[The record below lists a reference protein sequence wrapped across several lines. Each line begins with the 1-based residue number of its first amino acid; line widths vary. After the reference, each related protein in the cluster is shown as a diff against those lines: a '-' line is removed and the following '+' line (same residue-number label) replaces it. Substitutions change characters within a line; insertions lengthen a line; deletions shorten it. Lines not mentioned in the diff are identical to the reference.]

1 MGWTVDQQKA
11 INAPVGDILVTAA
24 AGSGKT
30 AVMVERIIN
39 RILADNGTD
48 VDRMLIV
55 TFTNAAASEIKDR
68 IMKAIIDKMDKGENK
83 NLEKQLV
90 LINSASICTIH
101 SFCLEVIRSNF
112 DKINLDPNF
121 AIGDENDLEI
131 LFNDCIDSVFEKYY
145 QSEDRDFLTA
155 VRCYSSRSDESF
167 ANIIKNL
174 YKFSRSIPNS
184 EDWLLSQPCF
194 DKDFALEVLLNL
206 AKSKANKAMSN
217 YNEIIK
223 ICNTDKVMN
232 AKIDFFAVESA
243 QFDGL
248 LYAKNWDDA
257 YSVIKDLSYET
268 LRFPKDCDEYIK
280 EKIKD
285 LRESAKANIKFIKEN
300 YITCDSHGI
309 DSQLEFISKTVKV
322 MCRLAY
328 EVGEEFAMAKK
339 EKNVVDFSDIE
350 HMCLK
355 ILNDNGVQSETGK
368 TVMNKFD
375 EIYIDEYQD
384 CNSVQEAIFGFVSGK
399 NKGKP
404 NVFAVGDMKQSI
416 YKFRDANPK
425 LFKFKSD
432 TYNVYSDDTHQQY
445 SKILLNV
452 NFRSSDKVI
461 NNINSVF
468 RQLMSVGAGEL
479 DYTSDEY
486 LYCGSNCYTDTNKD
500 KLSTEVVFVSTDVS
514 QVQDDGDNDEVME
527 FTKETAEASF
537 IAGRINEM
545 INDPSYVVYD
555 KKLGT
560 YRHIEYRDI
569 VILMRGIKS
578 NASAFADVF
587 KQLNIPLFVDVSG
600 YFDSPEIDFIINV
613 LKVIDNPLDDISLV
627 SVMHHPVFSFTDNEL
642 MQIRNNMHKGLF
654 YYAVCE
660 YAKKDDVTGIKCK
673 KFISLITNLFNKSKY
688 MSVNELIQNVVA
700 KTDYMI
706 YLSTLDNSDI
716 AKSNVRM
723 LYTKASDFEANNFK
737 GIFNFVNYVEKTKSK
752 GKDSDSAKLI
762 DENDNVVRVMT
773 IHKSKGLEFPVV
785 FVARTSTK
793 FNKRDLSEA
802 VLKHKDYGIGIN
814 VTDYSRRISYPSVY
828 KNAMRYSLER
838 EYVSEEMR
846 ILYVA
851 LTRAREKLI
860 VVGYHNDYKKLLD
873 DTQKKLTG
881 QGDIIDADVVLT
893 ANSYL
898 EWMVMATIR
907 NKTTGFECDDNIYN
921 VDDGS
926 VFLYKSVYAD
936 DLSQTIDNTN
946 DNKAIKFDTSF
957 KDDNITDLITYEYPY
972 SLMCSI
978 PGNVSVTELKKMAM
992 ENEGTFSKYHFKSL
1006 DVPMFKK
1013 QNDKLTGAKMG
1024 TLMHFVMEKTDF
1036 TQNDI
1041 NQINNNLTSLYE
1053 SGYISK
1059 QELDAVDANDIL
1071 KFINSPLGK
1080 RVVEN
1085 YDKFYREYSFKYM
1098 MKANEIY
1105 EGSFDDE
1112 IIVQGIIDAFFID
1125 KDGKIVLIDYKTD
1138 KIVEN
1143 EQKTA
1148 QKYREQL
1155 KYYSIAIE
1163 KILKIPVKEAYIYLF
1178 ETGNAIKI

>member
-1 MGWTVDQQKA
+1 MGWTVDQQRA
-11 INAPVGDILVTAA
+11 IDAPVGDILVSAA

-39 RILADNGTD
+39 RILADNGCD

-90 LINSASICTIH
+90 LINNASICTIH
-101 SFCLEVIRSNF
+101 SFCLDVIRSNF
-112 DKINLDPNF
+112 DKINLDPSF

-131 LFNDCIDSVFEKYY
+131 LINDCIDSVFERYY
-145 QSEDRDFLTA
+145 QSEDKDFLNV

-167 ANIIKNL
+167 ANIIKNI
-174 YKFSRSIPNS
+174 YNFSRSIPNS
-184 EDWLLSQPCF
+184 EKWLLEQPCF
-194 DKDFALEVLLNL
+194 DVDFAQKILVDL
-206 AKSKANKAMSN
+206 AHTKTKKVTEL
-217 YNEIIK
+217 YEEILK
-223 ICNTDKVMN
+223 ICKNDKVMN
-232 AKIDFFAVESA
+232 AKWDFFANEAQQFSTLSSA
-243 QFDGL
+243 
-248 LYAKNWDDA
+248 KTWDDI
-257 YSVIKDLSYET
+257 YNVIKDASYET
-268 LRFPKDCDEYIK
+268 LRFPKDCDEYIRD
-280 EKIKD
+280 KIKD
-285 LRESAKANIKFIKEN
+285 LREAAKANIKFIKEN
-300 YITCDSHGI
+300 YITCQSSDVNK
-309 DSQLEFISKTVKV
+309 QLDLVSKTVEV

-328 EVGEEFAMAKK
+328 EVGKEYDMAKK
-339 EKNVVDFSDIE
+339 ERNIVDFSDIE

-355 ILNDNGVQSETGK
+355 ILNDDGVQSETGK

-384 CNSVQEAIFGFVSGK
+384 CNSVQEAIFSFVSGK

-425 LFKFKSD
+425 LFKHKSD
-432 TYNVYSDDTHQQY
+432 TYDAYDDNKYQQY

-479 DYTSDEY
+479 DYTKEEY
-486 LYCGSNCYTDTNKD
+486 LYCGSDCYTDTNAD
-500 KLSTEVVFVSTDVS
+500 KLTTELVFVSTDVS
-514 QVQDDGDNDEVME
+514 DGADDTDGDDNIE

-537 IAGRINEM
+537 IAGRIKQM
-545 INDPSYVVYD
+545 INDPNYVVYD
-555 KKLGT
+555 KKMAS

-578 NASAFADVF
+578 NAAAFSDVF
-587 KQLNIPLFVDVSG
+587 KSYDIPLFVDVSG

-613 LKVIDNPLDDISLV
+613 LKIIDNPLDDISLV

-642 MQIRNNMHKGLF
+642 MIIRNNFNKGMF
-654 YYAVCE
+654 YYAVTE
-660 YAKKDDVTGIKCK
+660 YAKKDDILGLKCK
-673 KFISLITNLFNKSKY
+673 KFTSLIKKLYNMSKY
-688 MSVNELIQNVVA
+688 MSVNALIQSVVSE
-700 KTDYMI
+700 TDYII
-706 YLSTLDNSDI
+706 YLSTLDNSEI

-723 LYTKASDFEANNFK
+723 LYTKANDFESNTFK
-737 GIFNFVNYVEKTKSK
+737 GIFNFVNYVEKTKAK

-785 FVARTSTK
+785 FLARTSTK

-802 VLKHKDYGIGIN
+802 VLKHKDYGLGIN
-814 VTDYSRRISYPSVY
+814 VTDYSRRISYPIAY
-828 KNAMRYSLER
+828 KNAMRYSLET

-860 VVGYHNDYKKLLD
+860 IVGYHNNYKKLLD
-873 DTQKKLTG
+873 NTNKKLVG
-881 QGDIIDADVVLT
+881 QGDIIDASVVLG

-898 EWMVMATIR
+898 EWMVMATLR
-907 NKTTGFECDDNIYN
+907 NPSVKYDCDGTLYQINDNSY
-921 VDDGS
+921 
-926 VFLYKSVYAD
+926 FTYKGVYANELGVTKD
-936 DLSQTIDNTN
+936 DAN
-946 DNKAIKFDTSF
+946 DIKAAEFDTSYT
-957 KDDNITDLITYEYPY
+957 DDSVTNVITYEYPY
-972 SLMCSI
+972 IQMSQV
-978 PGNVSVTELKKMAM
+978 PGNISVTELKKRSL
-992 ENEGTFSKYHFKSL
+992 ENDEAFSKFRFKNL
-1006 DVPMFKK
+1006 DKPLFKN
-1013 QNDKLTGAKMG
+1013 QDKKISAAHKG
-1024 TLMHFVMEKTDF
+1024 TLMHSVMEKTDF
-1036 TQNDI
+1036 TKSSI
-1041 NQINNNLTSLYE
+1041 YE
-1053 SGYISK
+1053 ISDQLSDLLNRGYITK
-1059 QELDAVDANDIL
+1059 AEYDWVDAKDIAA
-1071 KFINSPLGK
+1071 FINCDLGK
-1080 RVVEN
+1080 RVIEN
-1085 YDKFYREYSFKYM
+1085 YDKFYREYSFKYV
-1098 MKANEIY
+1098 MKASEIY
-1105 EGSFDDE
+1105 PGSYDDD
-1112 IIVQGIIDAFFID
+1112 IIVQGIVDAFFID

-1138 KIVEN
+1138 KIIEN

-1148 QKYREQL
+1148 EKYREQL